1 MRRLI
6 ALVLVAAIALAIAG
20 SYLVRPQQPMA
31 SGDCPMSEVRQT
43 QQVITEQTRA
53 MTAQDF
59 AAARQYATQAF
70 RDNVTEQQFADIIAS
85 DYAFLLQDPQ
95 IVFTACESYGPGL
108 LLISADFLVGLGE
121 GEEHQLDYAMVNE
134 SGDWFINSA
143 SNPRLRSLAA

>member
-20 SYLVRPQQPMA
+20 SYLAQPQQPLA
-31 SGDCPMSEVRQT
+31 SGDCPRGEVQQT

-70 RDNVTEQQFADIIAS
+70 RDNVTEQQFADIISS
-85 DYAFLLQDPQ
+85 DYAFLLQNPQ
-95 IVFTACESYGPGL
+95 ITFTACESYGPGL
-108 LLISADFLVGLGE
+108 LLISADFRVDLGD
-121 GEEHQLDYAMVNE
+121 GAEHQLDYAMVNE
-134 SGDWFINSA
+134 SGGWYINSA
-143 SNPRLRSLAA
+143 SNPKLRSLAA